1 MSRRQ
6 ASRTGLP
13 IWINRQL
20 ESGKFVKIST
30 VGILALSLLLFPVSK
45 SQADVTD
52 VVQITDL
59 TISAIDSGQFP
70 PKSHL
75 VVLEGTYTNRTQQNI
90 RTVELDL
97 VSTSAIESRSQLGKL
112 LADSNSA
119 KKLIASN
126 RSAILKDVAPGATK
140 NWRITFRGEEILG
153 NNASGV
159 FALGVKPKGFDDQ
172 ATVITTPWFF
182 NANVKP
188 TNVSLVLPLATLN
201 NHLANGGVPNL
212 KNDLIEAERITNL
225 ISGQTDTKISW
236 LQDSALR
243 SWVDQ
248 LVAASDSDVPVQL
261 NAVLESL
268 SPATPYLPF
277 GHTDLTALSLANQQD
292 DLFDAI
298 NLTRELAAERPI
310 FYAPTQGAVD
320 ENIVSQ
326 LNEQGVRT
334 FVSNE
339 FLRGNKRETTSAV
352 ATSSSNPVLVYD
364 LAASNCITGA
374 GESDDAL
381 FKAVTCITSEIG
393 MMTAESPQDSRSV
406 IVLAPADWNIASE
419 RLLQLTDALSDHNWM
434 QLTTLDLIAAQQP
447 TQNYISLVD
456 DYQSQVT
463 RATIRQANELRSEVE
478 ILSSLYVDK
487 ELANSFD
494 AARILGFSDLWG
506 SGSDASKYLSRN
518 LKLLDTYLNAVSI
531 ESSARITTP
540 EESSE
545 IPITV
550 VNKSDRAVS
559 VSINLTSTATSRFSA
574 EPTDLIQVESGQ
586 RITVPVSITLVGAG
600 VVNVRAQLIAPNGES
615 FGEVENIQISSAA
628 YSQFARTLVWGA
640 FGLLVLLALSNFVK
654 RRRDSRSTITPAP

>member
-13 IWINRQL
+13 IWINPQP

-30 VGILALSLLLFPVSK
+30 VGLLALSLLLFPVSK

-97 VSTSAIESRSQLGKL
+97 VSTSAIESRSQLSKL

-126 RSAILKDVAPGATK
+126 RSAILKNVAPGATK

-201 NHLANGGVPNL
+201 NHLANGDVPNL
-212 KNDLIEAERITNL
+212 KNDLIEAERLTNL

-419 RLLQLTDALSDHNWM
+419 RLSQLTDALSDHNWM

-600 VVNVRAQLIAPNGES
+600 VVNVRGQLIAPNGES

-654 RRRDSRSTITPAP
+654 RRRDRRSTITPAP

>member
-6 ASRTGLP
+6 ASRTALP
-13 IWINRQL
+13 FGFKRQP
-20 ESGKFVKIST
+20 ESGKAAKIFA
-30 VGILALSLLLFPVSK
+30 VGTLAISLLFFPISK
-45 SQADVTD
+45 SQADVSD

-70 PKSHL
+70 PTNHL

-97 VSTSAIESRSQLGKL
+97 VSTSAIETRGQLSKL
-112 LADSNSA
+112 LADPNSA
-119 KKLIASN
+119 KDLIASN
-126 RSAILKDVAPGATK
+126 RSAILKNVAPGATK

-153 NNASGV
+153 SNASGV
-159 FALGVKPKGFDDQ
+159 FALGVKPKGFADR

-188 TNVSLVLPLATLN
+188 TNVSLVLPLTTLN
-201 NHLANGGVPNL
+201 NHLANGDVPNL
-212 KNDLIEAERITNL
+212 KNDLVEAERLINL
-225 ISGQTDTKISW
+225 ISGQTESKISW

-243 SWVDQ
+243 SWANQ

-261 NAVLESL
+261 NAVLDSL
-268 SPATPYLPF
+268 STATPYLPF

-298 NLTRELAAERPI
+298 NLTRELAAGRPI
-310 FYAPTQGAVD
+310 FNAPTQGAVD
-320 ENIVSQ
+320 PKTVSQ
-326 LNEQGVRT
+326 LNEQGIRT

-339 FLRGNKRETTSAV
+339 FLRGSKRETTSAV
-352 ATSSSNPVLVYD
+352 ATSSSNSVLVYD
-364 LAASNCITGA
+364 LAASDCLTGA
-374 GESDDAL
+374 GVDDGAL
-381 FKAVTCITSEIG
+381 FRAVTCITSEIG
-393 MMTAESPQDSRSV
+393 MMTAESPQNSRSV
-406 IVLAPADWNIASE
+406 IVLAPVDWNISTE
-419 RLLQLTDALSDHNWM
+419 RLLQVTDSLSDHNWM

-447 TQNYISLVD
+447 TQDFVSLVD
-456 DYQSQVT
+456 DYQSEVT
-463 RATIRQANELRSEVE
+463 RATIRQANDLRSEAE

-494 AARILGFSDLWG
+494 AARLLGFSDLWK
-506 SGSDASKYLSRN
+506 SSSDASKYMARN

-531 ESSARITTP
+531 ESSVRITTP

-559 VSINLTSTATSRFSA
+559 VSIKLTSTATSRFSA
-574 EPTDLIQVESGQ
+574 EPSELIQVESGQ
-586 RITVPVSITLVGAG
+586 RITVPVAITLVGAG
-600 VVNVRAQLIAPNGES
+600 FVNVRAQLIAPNGES
-615 FGEVENIQISSAA
+615 FGEVENIQISSSA

-654 RRRDSRSTITPAP
+654 RRRNKRSTITPAP